1 MRLLVGLLMLLGACT
16 QASAQVGLLAPPVNM
31 EKYQDDYVIV
41 ISTAERVLY
50 YKTPSAIMSFPIGV
64 GRDGFRIQGNYIVG
78 RKEENPDWIP
88 PPEMRARQPTL
99 PDRVKGGDPR
109 NPLGVRALYL
119 HQNGKDSLYRIH
131 GTNEP
136 STIGEALSSG
146 CIRLINEDVKFL
158 FEMVPMGTKVVVLK
172 Q

>member
-1 MRLLVGLLMLLGACT
+1 MRLLLAALMLLGIAT
-16 QASAQVGLLAPPVNM
+16 QAPAQVGLLAPPVNM
-31 EKYQDDYVIV
+31 EEYADETIIV
-41 ISTAERVLY
+41 ISTAERMLY
-50 YKTPSAIMSFPIGV
+50 YKTPSATLSFPIGV
-64 GRDGFRIQGNYIVG
+64 GRDGFRIEGTYTVG
-78 RKEENPDWIP
+78 AKQKNPDWIP

-99 PDRVKGGDPR
+99 PERMKGGDPR
-109 NPLGVRALYL
+109 NPLGERALYL
-119 HQNGKDSLYRIH
+119 FQKGKDSLFRIH

-136 STIGEALSSG
+136 ETIGMALSSG